1 MSYELVH
8 NNSIIHT
15 EIEELKVR
23 IYEPYELTE
32 LLKICGF
39 KVRTVK
45 AFNTEAAP
53 DESIVYKCRK

>member
-1 MSYELVH
+1 M
-8 NNSIIHT
+8 T
-15 EIEELKVR
+15 PEIEELKVR

-45 AFNTEAAP
+45 AFDTEAAP
-53 DESIVYKCRK
+53 DESDESIVYECSKIIVMIC